1 MENSTTIDHGTGEVY
16 VPDAALDG
24 VRRSRVFAFIIDY
37 LIVITLCIPAAV
49 VVGLLGLFTLGLA
62 WGLFPFLIPAI
73 AVAYVAV
80 TMSGERQATIG
91 MRMNGIRVNKLDGGR
106 VDPLLAGL
114 HHLLFLVIQTFGL
127 LLPLLITFFSSK
139 KRLLHDILLGTY
151 VTRDVV

>member
-1 MENSTTIDHGTGEVY
+1 MENSTTIDHSTGEVI
-16 VPDAALDG
+16 VSEAALEG

-37 LIVITLCIPAAV
+37 LIVAAICIPAAIV
-49 VVGLLGLFTLGLA
+49 VAVLGIVTLGLA
-62 WGLFPFLIPAI
+62 WGLFPFLIPVIAI
-73 AVAYVAV
+73 LYVAV
-80 TMSGERQATIG
+80 TMGGEQQATIG
-91 MRMNGIRVNKLDGGR
+91 MRMNGIKVNKLGGGR

-114 HHLLFLVIQTFGL
+114 HHLLFLVIQTFGV